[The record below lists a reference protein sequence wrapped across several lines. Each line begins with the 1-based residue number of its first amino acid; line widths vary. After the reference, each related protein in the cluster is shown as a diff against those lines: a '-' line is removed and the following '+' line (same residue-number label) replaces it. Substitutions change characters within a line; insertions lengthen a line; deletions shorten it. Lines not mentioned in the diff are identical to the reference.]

1 VSSEEEKRG
10 GWAIRDATPA
20 DAAAISEVLTEAGI
34 EAWGAFLGAERIEW
48 ANRGAEHPADLV
60 ATDRR
65 GILAFVAWDPA
76 TGEIARLYTDPRGW
90 GLGAGRALLER
101 ALDALREAG
110 CRQAW
115 LHTEERNESGRG
127 FYERLGW
134 RQEGEVRVRDW
145 HGARLREPR
154 YVKDL

>member
-1 VSSEEEKRG
+1 MAFERERG
-10 GWAIRDATPA
+10 SWAIRAATPA
-20 DAAAISEVLTEAGI
+20 DAAAIGEVLTRAGV
-34 EAWGAFLGAERIEW
+34 EAWAGFLGAERIEG
-48 ANRGAEHPADLV
+48 ANREAEHPANLV

-76 TGEIARLYTDPRGW
+76 TGEILRLYTDPRGW

-101 ALDALREAG
+101 ALDALRDAG

-115 LHTEERNESGRG
+115 LHTEERNERAVG

-134 RQEGEVRVRDW
+134 RREGEARVRDW
-145 HGARLREPR
+145 HGAQLREPR